1 MRKHTT
7 TLVIGAMLAVS
18 GFAAAALASG
28 SGLAAPLQTTATTTA
43 SSVSTTTETTTT
55 TPPAKITICHHA
67 NKKGVTKHV
76 TIRISER
83 AWKAHQ
89 RHGDTRGA
97 CSTARNKKIHS
108 SKAHAKK
115 FHKQAKGK
123 GKGKGKNR

>member
-1 MRKHTT
+1 MRKYTT
-7 TLVIGAMLAVS
+7 SLVIGAMLAVS
-18 GFAAAALASG
+18 GFTAAAIASGTGLAS
-28 SGLAAPLQTTATTTA
+28 ALQTTATTTT
-43 SSVSTTTETTTT
+43 SVLTTTEETTTT

-67 NKKGVTKHV
+67 RGKKGTKHV

-97 CSTARNKKIHS
+97 CPTARNKKLHS

-115 FHKQAKGK
+115 FHKKTKSKGGK
-123 GKGKGKNR
+123 GKGKS